1 MDFRAYKKIR
11 RPSGRSSPHGPGFSR
26 ILGIRRMLRPFW
38 STRAQIQGP
47 VRFHEW
53 YGRSRPC
60 GPPFACIR
68 GITADGAAVLVNAGP
83 STHGY
88 VRSEPLS
95 SIQTPVNA
103 NSHGVPQM
111 GRPFRSMC
119 PPLPLRRVIQRYYS
133 CSCPCGAR
141 RRVHAARH
149 ATKPVIVWT
158 RPVFG
163 LAPRVRDRKKKN
175 KTQQLSIA

>member
-1 MDFRAYKKIR
+1 MYVRAYKKIP

-47 VRFHEW
+47 VRFHER
-53 YGRSRPC
+53 YGRSRPR

-133 CSCPCGAR
+133 CSCPWGPGGACTLHITPPSPQWHGR
-141 RRVHAARH
+141 ARSLGRLH
-149 ATKPVIVWT
+149 G
-158 RPVFG
+158 FG
-163 LAPRVRDRKKKN
+163 TEKKN
-175 KTQQLSIA
+175 KTQQLSVA